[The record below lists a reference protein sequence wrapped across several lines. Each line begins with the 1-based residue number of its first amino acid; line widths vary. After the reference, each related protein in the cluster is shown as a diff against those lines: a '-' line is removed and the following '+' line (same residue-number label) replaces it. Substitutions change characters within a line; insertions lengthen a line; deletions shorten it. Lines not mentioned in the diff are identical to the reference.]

1 MSGFIGLNVED
12 RQLPAEVNGYRPS
25 GAYIPNTSFKD
36 TWNVDNAKSLP
47 NTSIG
52 FTTSQ
57 RLKFKKNGGNLG
69 FLLTLLK
76 VVNITTKKETITLL
90 TPTEFIK
97 QTLQKRIQLQH
108 SIYIALIGLSLKKL
122 ELK

>member
-1 MSGFIGLNVED
+1 MSGFIGLNLMTD
-12 RQLPAEVNGYRPS
+12 NSLTEVNGYRPS

-57 RLKFKKNGGNLG
+57 RLKFKNGGNLG

-76 VVNITTKKETITLL
+76 VLNTITKKETITLL
-90 TPTEFIK
+90 TPMVFIK
-97 QTLQKRIQLQH
+97 TNFTKRIQLQH
-108 SIYIALIGLSLKKL
+108 PIYCFNWFKSYKKL